1 MNFVRILLG
10 ASIIIQVYYLY
21 EFIYSIPMKT
31 DGKPQRLR
39 GKQWDNPELNDNFL
53 EKHKQIP
60 LPQLPLKQTTRDNN
74 TALIYRFAASLGVVS
89 PF

>member
-1 MNFVRILLG
+1 MNTSSVLLRLFIG
-10 ASIIIQVYYLY
+10 VQIYYLY
-21 EFIYSIPMKT
+21 KFIYSIPAIRETSGIRKT
-31 DGKPQRLR
+31 
-39 GKQWDNPELNDNFL
+39 DNFL
-53 EKHKQIP
+53 EMHMRKP